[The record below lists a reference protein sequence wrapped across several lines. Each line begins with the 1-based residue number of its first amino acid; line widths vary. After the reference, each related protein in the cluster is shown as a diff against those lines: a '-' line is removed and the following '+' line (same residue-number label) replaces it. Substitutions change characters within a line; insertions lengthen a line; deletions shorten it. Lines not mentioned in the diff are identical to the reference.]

1 MADSNAAGVPG
12 DASMIAAA
20 DSACRDGRRAAIG
33 SLDMMAHLAECGA
46 GTRQAAVAA
55 RAVSTDVETEMER
68 LAATRL
74 DAA

>member
-12 DASMIAAA
+12 DASVIAAA
-20 DSACRDGRRAAIG
+20 DNACRDGRRAAIG
-33 SLDMMAHLAECGA
+33 ALELLAHLAECGT
-46 GTRQAAVAA
+46 GTRQTAVAA
-55 RAVSTDVETEMER
+55 RAVGADVEAELDR